1 MNVLSRN
8 WTQEQQNAI
17 KATGGA
23 ILVSAAAGSGKTSV
37 LVQRIIE
44 QIVNPKNKID
54 IDDFLIVTFTKA
66 AAQEM
71 KNRIFVELS
80 NIALKNPNDFNIQ
93 RQLMRLKYANIGT
106 IHSFCSKM
114 VKENFYKLGI
124 SPNFKIIEDE
134 QSFEYK
140 ELAIKNTFNY
150 FYSLNDK
157 KFEKVLDVL
166 SKEKNDFS
174 LKKIIFQIYNFI
186 SSLAFPE
193 KWMDERN
200 KDMESAIKDIKSSK
214 HVKTILEN
222 TKEKLEFS
230 KHLNSE
236 ILEIVN
242 SDEDIKKSCIETIE
256 DDKRIIMEIM
266 SVLNSEESYWDDI
279 SNYIKSVSFKRFCST
294 RNKEKAYL
302 NKIIKFKR
310 DYIKNN
316 IKGFIDDF
324 SFTEDEIVEHFKEIY
339 DLQKT
344 LFSIVEYF
352 SKEYSTLKTA
362 KNVLEF
368 CDLERFALKLLCE
381 YSDDKVVKSK
391 TANDISEKFQ
401 EIVIDEYQDINEL
414 QDMIFK
420 LVSKDRK
427 NIFAVGDIKQCIY
440 SFRNSN
446 PKIFSEKK
454 DSYEIYNPNKE
465 KYPAKIILSKNF
477 RSKSGII
484 NFVNYIFENIM
495 SKKVGEVDYGS
506 EEKLNIGVNYSEIF
520 NKDDADVVFKMIDV
534 DKQDGLKSE
543 AREISKLITKMI
555 AEGYQIYENGKLR
568 AVTYNDF
575 CILLRSANKN
585 CNIYSQEFLENG
597 IPFWS
602 ENKENFLKTSEIAT
616 ILSILQVVNNPMQDI
631 PLISSMLTPIF
642 RFNID
647 EISGIRYIDINVP
660 LYFAIKKSAE
670 AGNVKSKIF
679 IEKID
684 LYRKM
689 SNTMPCNEFIDYIYS
704 ETDYPAIVLSQKNGN
719 VKKSNL
725 IAFSEH
731 AKKYEKQYKGGL
743 SGFLKFIDTLKNS
756 DLDLSPANRSSKNE
770 NTVKIMSIHKSKGLE
785 FPICILAGCS
795 KKFVNDTDSLMINKD
810 LGVGMKLKSIDGTL
824 KIDNIVRKSV
834 VLKNSIQDLSEELRV
849 LYVALTRAKQ
859 KLIIVSSDENILEK
873 IDKKTSLLYGFQK
886 INSSVVRDSKSFLD
900 LFSLCFSKS
909 NIENFLDVFSGIGF
923 GAHLRKIRLKLDKDC
938 SIDLEYINS
947 CIENENIH
955 NELKNEHFDLMSDT
969 HEKIHELRLNINQK
983 NIYQNIKKRL
993 EFKYPFKDFSSV
1005 PMRVSASIVS
1015 HLDNIGNFI
1024 ANSKP
1029 SFLYKN
1035 STSGV
1040 DVGNATHKFM
1050 YYANFE
1056 KISKYGVKKEID
1068 FLYNGGF
1075 LNKSECH
1082 ALCIQSL
1089 ENFVNS
1095 NLFDRILNSE
1105 KVIREHRFSVK
1116 ITPEFLSNDFDFKNV
1131 KENENKDFIVL
1142 QGAVDCAFLENDKY
1156 VLVDYKTDRI
1166 SDISELFYKYNK
1178 QVELYKY
1185 ALKISENIDVK
1196 ETILYS
1202 FSLGES
1208 YSF

>member
-1 MNVLSRN
+1 MNTLGRN
-8 WTQEQQNAI
+8 WTEEQQNAI

-44 QIVNPKNKID
+44 QIVNPKNKIN

-80 NIALKNPNDFNIQ
+80 NIALKNPNDANVQ

-134 QSFEYK
+134 QAFEYK

-166 SKEKNDFS
+166 SKDKNDLS
-174 LKKIIFQIYNFI
+174 LKKIIFQIYNFV

-222 TKEKLEFS
+222 TKEKLEFA

-236 ILEIVN
+236 ILEIAN
-242 SDEDIKKSCIETIE
+242 RDEDIKKSSLEVLESDRQVIE
-256 DDKRIIMEIM
+256 KII
-266 SVLNSEESYWDDI
+266 SVLESEKSSWDDI
-279 SNYIKSVSFKRFCST
+279 ANSINSASFETFVSTK
-294 RNKEKAYL
+294 NKEKAHL
-302 NKIIKFKR
+302 NKIVKGKR
-310 DYIKNN
+310 DYVKKIINGLSK
-316 IKGFIDDF
+316 FF
-324 SFTEDEIVEHFKEIY
+324 SFAQDEIVEHFKEIY

-420 LVSKDRK
+420 LVSKDGK

-495 SKKVGEVDYGS
+495 SKKVGEVDYDS
-506 EEKLNIGVNYSEIF
+506 EEKLNAGANYSEIF
-520 NKDDADVVFKMIDV
+520 DKDDADVVFKMIDV

-543 AREISKLITKMI
+543 ACEISKLITKMI

-602 ENKENFLKTSEIAT
+602 ENKENFLKTSEIST
-616 ILSILQVVNNPMQDI
+616 ILSILQVVNNPLQDI
-631 PLISSMLTPIF
+631 SLISSMLTPIF
-642 RFNID
+642 GFNID

-873 IDKKTSLLYGFQK
+873 VDKKISLLNGFSK
-886 INSSVVRDSKSFLD
+886 ISSSIVRDSKSFLD

-909 NIENFLDVFSGIGF
+909 NIENFIDIFSGIGS
-923 GAHLRKIRLKLDKDC
+923 GAHLRKIRLNLDKNC

-947 CIENENIH
+947 CFQNENIQ
-955 NELKNEHFDLMSDT
+955 NKNSNLISDT

-1075 LNKSECH
+1075 LNKSEYH

-1131 KENENKDFIVL
+1131 KETENKDFIVL
-1142 QGAVDCAFLENDKY
+1142 QGAIDCAFLENDKY

-1185 ALKISENIDVK
+1185 ALKTSENIDVK

-1202 FSLGES
+1202 FSLGDS